1 MEHLESYNEGLF
13 NWRRKSGKKPLF
25 RKFSKDDVYL
35 KTVSYTKRVGPSKL
49 NDNNT
54 FYALNFPEMGLSF
67 IKEHIIK
74 SRNNFR
80 YGDKGVFGKFGGYSW
95 DPNAFRPSS
104 NVDSTSTWYDVG
116 NTFINLRKI
125 SDELG
130 YKVNQAV
137 HIPSKQID
145 SKIVEIVN
153 AAFYNKVSGLSHYI
167 DECLTLL
174 YKVEGDDSYY
184 QIGQIDKLEGKS
196 DKNIVDEVI
205 EENFLE
211 LMDDGLISFSSQ
223 KFTNKNNVAYKC
235 LVKVSKDMTPEIL
248 FKISECLLVAARR
261 LSDMN
266 IDIDIKSMQHTEDRN
281 TKTGT
286 TDIEFTAIQR

>member
-25 RKFSKDDVYL
+25 REFSKDDIYI
-35 KTVSYTKRVGPSKL
+35 KSINYKRRIGPSQLK
-49 NDNNT
+49 DSNT
-54 FYALNFPEMGLSF
+54 FYGLPFPDISLSM
-67 IKEHIIK
+67 IKQHIVKHIW
-74 SRNNFR
+74 S
-80 YGDKGVFGKFGGYSW
+80 KGVFGDFGYS
-95 DPNAFRPSS
+95 F
-104 NVDSTSTWYDVG
+104 DSAKYGGISDVRDTSVWYDVG
-116 NTFINLRKI
+116 DTFINLRKI
-125 SDELG
+125 GDELG
-130 YKVNQAV
+130 YKLNQPV
-137 HIPSKQID
+137 HVVSTQKD
-145 SKIVEIVN
+145 SKIIEIIN
-153 AAFYNKVSGLSHYI
+153 FAFYFRKRGI
-167 DECLTLL
+167 DVCYTLL

-223 KFTNKNNVAYKC
+223 KFTNRNNVAYKC
-235 LVKVSKDMTPEIL
+235 LVKVSRDMTPEIL